1 MKKIL
6 CSAALGLGLL
16 GVNAAQ
22 ASLVTYT
29 APAGG
34 FTHNTASSNFLTA
47 LGAEND
53 HISFAGA
60 TNNDGTSYST
70 DVTFS
75 TKAGAF
81 GGSDTVSVNADGALG
96 EIGPYGSWDG
106 ILNIDFLANG
116 YTVSG
121 VGFGLVDFGSPLE
134 SIRIYNEANIL
145 TATFNN
151 QLSDIFSF
159 WGIVANA
166 GEKIGRV
173 ELDGNFFAI
182 QDIYFAE
189 NSVAA
194 VPVPAAVWLFG
205 SGVLGLLGFNRK
217 RSESLAA

>member
-29 APAGG
+29 ASVGG
-34 FTHNTASSNFLTA
+34 YTHNTASSNFLTA

-81 GGSDTVSVNADGALG
+81 GGSDTGSVNAASG

-121 VGFGLVDFGSPLE
+121 VGFGLVEFGSPLE

-189 NSVAA
+189 NSVSA

>member
-22 ASLVTYT
+22 AALVTYT
-29 APAGG
+29 ASVGG
-34 FTHNTASSNFLTA
+34 YTYNTASSDFLTA

-75 TKAGAF
+75 TKAGTF
-81 GGSDTVSVNADGALG
+81 GGSDTGLVNANSG

-121 VGFGLVDFGSPLE
+121 VGFGLVEFDTPLE

-151 QLSDIFSF
+151 QLSDMFSF

-166 GEKIGRV
+166 GEKIGRI

-189 NSVAA
+189 NSVSA

-205 SGVLGLLGFNRK
+205 SGLLGLMGFNRK
-217 RSESLAA
+217 RTQSLAA

>member
-1 MKKIL
+1 M
-6 CSAALGLGLL
+6 GLL

-22 ASLVTYT
+22 AALVTYT
-29 APAGG
+29 ASAGG
-34 FTHNTASSNFLTA
+34 FTYNTASSDFLTA

-81 GGSDTVSVNADGALG
+81 GGSDTGLVNASSG

-121 VGFGLVDFGSPLE
+121 VGFGLVEFNSSVE

-159 WGIVANA
+159 WGIVADA
-166 GEKIGRV
+166 GERIGRI

-182 QDIYFAE
+182 QDIYYAE
-189 NSVAA
+189 NSVSA

-205 SGVLGLLGFNRK
+205 SGLVGLLGFNRK
-217 RSESLAA
+217 RSQSSAT